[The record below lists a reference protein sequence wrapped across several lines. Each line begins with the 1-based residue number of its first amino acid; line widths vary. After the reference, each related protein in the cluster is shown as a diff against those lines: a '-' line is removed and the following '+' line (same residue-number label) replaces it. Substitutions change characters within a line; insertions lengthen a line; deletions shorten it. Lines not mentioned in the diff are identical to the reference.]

1 MSADCTIL
9 VDDRPVEATA
19 GAPLGSVLH
28 ALGPGFRLSPK
39 GHPRGLH
46 CGMGV
51 CFECTVTVD
60 GRAVRACL
68 TPVRAGM
75 KVTTGGRP

>member
-1 MSADCTIL
+1 MNGDCTIL

-19 GAPLGSVLH
+19 GIPLGSVLY

-39 GHPRGLH
+39 GHPRGLY

-60 GRAVRACL
+60 GRVVRSCL

-75 KVTTGGRP
+75 VVTTGGRP